1 MTANAL
7 QGMQVSIVSILG
19 LLVVRYSAFMRLN
32 AWLYLKYI
40 MLAIALLIG
49 KESADCSLP
58 TLSQTAGA
66 VVGGAIY
73 AKKLFKKKS
82 NTAPRFQQ
90 LSSVQ
95 TQDILDG
102 DENE

>member
-49 KESADCSLP
+49 KEVLIA
-58 TLSQTAGA
+58 LSQHYHKQVIHSAR
-66 VVGGAIY
+66 VI
-73 AKKLFKKKS
+73 
-82 NTAPRFQQ
+82 
-90 LSSVQ
+90 
-95 TQDILDG
+95 
-102 DENE
+102 

>member
-7 QGMQVSIVSILG
+7 QGMQVSIVSTLG

-49 KESADCSLP
+49 KEVLIA
-58 TLSQTAGA
+58 LSQHYHKQVIHSAC
-66 VVGGAIY
+66 VI
-73 AKKLFKKKS
+73 
-82 NTAPRFQQ
+82 
-90 LSSVQ
+90 
-95 TQDILDG
+95 
-102 DENE
+102 

>member
-40 MLAIALLIG
+40 MLAITLLIG
-49 KESADCSLP
+49 KEVLIA
-58 TLSQTAGA
+58 LSQHYHKQVIHSAR
-66 VVGGAIY
+66 VI
-73 AKKLFKKKS
+73 
-82 NTAPRFQQ
+82 
-90 LSSVQ
+90 
-95 TQDILDG
+95 
-102 DENE
+102 

>member
-58 TLSQTAGA
+58 TLSQTGHSFCSCY
-66 VVGGAIY
+66 II
-73 AKKLFKKKS
+73 
-82 NTAPRFQQ
+82 NTSI
-90 LSSVQ
+90 LSS
-95 TQDILDG
+95 TISF
-102 DENE
+102 

>member
-49 KESADCSLP
+49 KEVLIA
-58 TLSQTAGA
+58 LSQHYLKQ
-66 VVGGAIY
+66 VIHSPCVI
-73 AKKLFKKKS
+73 
-82 NTAPRFQQ
+82 
-90 LSSVQ
+90 
-95 TQDILDG
+95 
-102 DENE
+102 